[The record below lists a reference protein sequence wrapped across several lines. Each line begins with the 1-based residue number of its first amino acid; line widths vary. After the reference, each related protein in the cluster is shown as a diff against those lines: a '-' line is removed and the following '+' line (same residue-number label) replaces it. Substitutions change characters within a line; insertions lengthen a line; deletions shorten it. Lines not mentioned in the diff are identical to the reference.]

1 MAPLFQVHVETKDG
15 KLLPVGPA
23 MIREAAA
30 SFMSTIKEQIALGRE
45 KEWSNPHLAQILNL

>member
-1 MAPLFQVHVETKDG
+1 MVPLFQVQVETRDG

-23 MIREAAA
+23 MIKEAAA
-30 SFMSTIKEQIALGRE
+30 QFLGTIREQIALGRE